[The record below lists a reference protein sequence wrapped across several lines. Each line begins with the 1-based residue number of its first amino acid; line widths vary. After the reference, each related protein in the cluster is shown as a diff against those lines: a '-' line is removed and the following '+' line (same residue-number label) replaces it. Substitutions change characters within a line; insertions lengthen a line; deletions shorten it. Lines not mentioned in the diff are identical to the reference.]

1 MLHKEKG
8 IIMQKVDSLQL
19 LKNLKIIVHKH
30 PVKQIHFVNVVKALI
45 KRVFIEKKVDY
56 YLSKGLN
63 KKMKIQWENQ
73 HYFNEELKGINT
85 AREEQAACIITK
97 WAKFTLNQ

>member
-30 PVKQIHFVNVVKALI
+30 TVKQIHFVNVL
-45 KRVFIEKKVDY
+45 KR
-56 YLSKGLN
+56 
-63 KKMKIQWENQ
+63 
-73 HYFNEELKGINT
+73 
-85 AREEQAACIITK
+85 
-97 WAKFTLNQ
+97 